1 MPYSTEQFNSDV
13 QKLRDLMNKCE
24 ELEKKKVIKL
34 GTTVQSKIHDDLEGE
49 VVILDRSSN
58 YAVVKTYITDYEIMT
73 VEAYLSDLE
82 AV

>member
-1 MPYSTEQFNSDV
+1 MYTTEQFNNDV

-34 GTTVQSKIHDDLEGE
+34 GTNVKSLVHDDLEGS
-49 VVILDRSSN
+49 VVVLDRSN
-58 YAVVKTYITDYEIMT
+58 DYAVIKSWITDYEFQT
-73 VEAYLSDLE
+73 VECYLSDLE

>member
-1 MPYSTEQFNSDV
+1 MPYSTEQFNNDV

-34 GTTVQSKIHDDLEGE
+34 GTTVQSKIHDDLQGE

>member
-34 GTTVQSKIHDDLEGE
+34 GTNVKSKIHDDLEGS
-49 VVILDRSSN
+49 VVLLDRSSN
-58 YAVVKTYITDYEIMT
+58 YAVVSTYINDYELMT

>member
-34 GTTVQSKIHDDLEGE
+34 GTTVQSKIHDDLQGE
-49 VVILDRSSN
+49 VVLLDRSSN

>member
-34 GTTVQSKIHDDLEGE
+34 GTEVQSKIHDDIQGD
-49 VVILDRSSN
+49 VVLLDRSN
-58 YAVVKTYITDYEIMT
+58 DYAVVKTWITDYEFQT
-73 VEAYLSDLE
+73 VECFLSDLE

>member
-34 GTTVQSKIHDDLEGE
+34 GTNVKSKIHDDLEGS
-49 VVILDRSSN
+49 VVLLDRSSN
-58 YAVVKTYITDYEIMT
+58 YAVVSTYINDYEIMT

>member
-1 MPYSTEQFNSDV
+1 MSYSTEQFNNDV

-34 GTTVQSKIHDDLEGE
+34 GTNVQSKIHDDIQGD
-49 VVILDRSSN
+49 VVLLDRGN
-58 YAVVKTYITDYEIMT
+58 DYAVVKTWITDYEFQT
-73 VEAYLSDLE
+73 VECFLSDLE

>member
-34 GTTVQSKIHDDLEGE
+34 GTTVQSKIHDDLQGE
-49 VVILDRSSN
+49 VVLLDRSSN

-82 AV
+82 VA

>member
-34 GTTVQSKIHDDLEGE
+34 GTNVKSKIHDDLEGS
-49 VVILDRSSN
+49 VVLLDRSSN
-58 YAVVKTYITDYEIMT
+58 YAVVGTYINDYEIMT